1 MMVFS
6 TLPAQLKWRYIKAAR
21 TMKTLHR
28 VMLITETLSKHPPT
42 VMIVNIVV
50 SIEVRIYIF
59 LYIFSLNDLYFIFIY
74 HLLLLFIFAAP
85 HTFLATFQMLMKFL
99 DFLIRLLALATM
111 PTSPRVSQD
120 TLLERGVFPQYLP
133 LPTRL
138 M

>member
-1 MMVFS
+1 
-6 TLPAQLKWRYIKAAR
+6 
-21 TMKTLHR
+21 MKTLHR

-85 HTFLATFQMLMKFL
+85 PHLSGNISNVDEILGLFDSPPRAGDNADEPPREPRHTVAKRSVSSISPSPHQV
-99 DFLIRLLALATM
+99 DV
-111 PTSPRVSQD
+111 TSFFYTQVAIPSQ
-120 TLLERGVFPQYLP
+120 V
-133 LPTRL
+133 
-138 M
+138 